1 MKSILAGVGLR
12 AQNRGGGA
20 PWYIDVFL
28 AIGGWIAGLLAAIA
42 VFAFGFALFA
52 SGGVE
57 VAWVALL
64 ISLAFLAAGL
74 AIGRGSAFRRHF
86 AVAIVGAG
94 LTAFSGGLAWILT
107 KGIGE
112 APRAFGGVLLVT
124 SAAQA
129 ILAAFAARRLDDRIL
144 TFLATLGWFGL
155 AGAGV
160 ALLFGKDA
168 DPNAAPFMIFA
179 ACCGAAGAFVF
190 TGAAPIRAPA
200 LGAALLVAPILA
212 GETVRPIFAAVSA
225 GGAPVD
231 AMRLAPDAIYAAAI
245 IFCLV
250 RLAGKA
256 APVALIAAGA
266 LLLAFVWLLPHSG
279 AAAALLLVA
288 GMAAGSRALAAVG
301 VIALASFVS
310 RYYYA
315 LSMPLLQK
323 SALLGGLGAATI
335 ALAEGMRRYGRARVQ
350 AETHARRRPGRS
362 LLAILAFGAT
372 LAGSALLVNRQV
384 AALERDFHEA
394 RTVYFA
400 LAPVDP
406 RSILQGDY
414 MTLRFDDALFPP
426 EGAKLDRHGE
436 IFMKVD
442 DRNVARFS
450 RLARAGDVPATDEIR
465 VDYSADGGRPRY
477 CPEAFFFQEGEAD
490 IFNAARFAAVLVA
503 GDGKTRLVALADK
516 DLKIIDPK
524 ATPKR

>member
-1 MKSILAGVGLR
+1 MKRIFSGVGVR
-12 AQNRGGGA
+12 VQSGGSARTA

-28 AIGGWIAGLLAAIA
+28 AIGGWFAGLLAAVA

-57 VAWVALL
+57 VAWIALF
-64 ISLAFLAAGL
+64 IGLAFVAAGL

-86 AVAIVGAG
+86 AVAIAGAG

-107 KGIGE
+107 KIVGDSS
-112 APRAFGGVLLVT
+112 RAFGASLLIT

-129 ILAAFAARRLDDRIL
+129 ILAAFAGRRLDDRIL

-160 ALLFGKDA
+160 ALFFGRDA
-168 DPNAAPFMIFA
+168 DPNAAPFAILA
-179 ACCGAAGAFVF
+179 ALCGAAGAIVF
-190 TGAAPIRAPA
+190 IAAAPMRAPA

-212 GETVRPIFAAVSA
+212 GEAVRPMFGVV
-225 GGAPVD
+225 GASVG
-231 AMRLAPDAIYAAAI
+231 ALRFAPDAIYAAAI
-245 IFCLV
+245 LVCLF
-250 RLAGKA
+250 RLKGKA
-256 APVALIAAGA
+256 APIALIAAGA

-288 GMAAGSRALAAVG
+288 GMAAGSRALAALG
-301 VIALASFVS
+301 VVALASFVG
-310 RYYYA
+310 RYYYD
-315 LSMPLLQK
+315 LSLPLLQK

-335 ALAEGMRRYGRARVQ
+335 ALAEGFRRFGRTRASAMTQSARG
-350 AETHARRRPGRS
+350 PGRS
-362 LLAILAFGAT
+362 VMAVVAFGAL

-384 AALERDFHEA
+384 AALEREFREA
-394 RTVYFA
+394 RTIYFA

-414 MTLRFDDALFPP
+414 MTLGFDDSLFPP
-426 EGAKLDRHGE
+426 EETKLDRRGE
-436 IFMKVD
+436 IFLTLD
-442 DRNVARFS
+442 ERYVARFS
-450 RLARAGDVPATDEIR
+450 RLASAGDVPKADEIR
-465 VDYSADGGRPRY
+465 IDYAYDGGRPRY
-477 CPEAFFFQEGEAD
+477 CPETFFFQEGEAE

-503 GDGKTRLVALADK
+503 ADGKTRLVALADK